1 MDPTII
7 LPLTRLAARN
17 VRVADL
23 GKIDFKSA
31 WDLQEELVK
40 ELVEIKVQ
48 NRERTAEDR
57 IIPEHHFLLCEH
69 YPVITLGKN
78 GSMKN
83 LLLTQDGL
91 NDNQISFFK
100 INRGGDITYHGPGQL
115 VGYPILDLDYFFTDI
130 GKYLRLVEE
139 TIILTL
145 KEYGIE
151 AGRSEGETG
160 VWLEPSS
167 PSRARKICAIG
178 IRCTR
183 WITMHG
189 FAFNVNTNLDH
200 FNFIVPCG
208 IGNKQVTSLQKE
220 LGRDVELDEVK
231 EKIKRHFAQLF
242 SATLV

>member
-1 MDPTII
+1 MHTATVNTTNTH
-7 LPLTRLAARN
+7 L
-17 VRVADL
+17 VRIHDL

-31 WDLQEELVK
+31 WDLQEELVND
-40 ELVEIKVQ
+40 LVEIKVA
-48 NRERTAEDR
+48 NREKNIGEQ

-83 LLLTQDGL
+83 LLLTQDAL
-91 NDNQISFFK
+91 NDKQISFFK

-130 GKYLRLVEE
+130 GKYLRLIEE

-151 AGRSEGETG
+151 AGRSAGETG
-160 VWLEPSS
+160 VWLEPHS

-200 FNFIVPCG
+200 FNFIIPCG

-220 LGRDVELDEVK
+220 LGREVDLEDVK
-231 EKIKRHFAQLF
+231 EKIKRHFSQLF
-242 SATLV
+242 NVVYV